1 MVKTLSKIGNSTGI
15 TLDKAVLEL
24 AHLKLGDRV
33 IVSVRNGSI
42 VLTPANVGFSD
53 AEVDKAADEIFS
65 RFDKAFKK
73 LAE

>member
-24 AHLKLGDRV
+24 AHLKLGDKV
-33 IVSVRNGSI
+33 TITVRNGSI

-53 AEVDKAADEIFS
+53 EEIDKTAGEIFK
-65 RFDKAFKK
+65 RYDKAFKK

>member
-1 MVKTLSKIGNSTGI
+1 MVKTLSKIGNSAGI

-24 AHLKLGDRV
+24 AHLKLGDKV
-33 IVSVRNGSI
+33 AVTVRNGSI

-53 AEVDKAADEIFS
+53 EEIDKAADEIFK
-65 RFDKAFKK
+65 RYDKAFKK

>member
-1 MVKTLSKIGNSTGI
+1 MVKTLSKIGNSAGI

-24 AHLKLGDRV
+24 AHLKLGDKV
-33 IVSVRNGSI
+33 TVTVRNGSI

-53 AEVDKAADEIFS
+53 DEIDGAADAIFK
-65 RFDKAFKK
+65 RYDKAFKK